1 MELIC
6 EHPAAKQRPPQKYQL
21 SEADRLA
28 IISETPIAT
37 QLKEI
42 ERQRQ
47 AFIALYGNQFGT
59 E

>member
-21 SEADRLA
+21 SETDRLA
-28 IISETPIAT
+28 IISETPIET
-37 QLKEI
+37 QLKEL

-47 AFIALYGNQFGT
+47 ALMALYSNTFGT